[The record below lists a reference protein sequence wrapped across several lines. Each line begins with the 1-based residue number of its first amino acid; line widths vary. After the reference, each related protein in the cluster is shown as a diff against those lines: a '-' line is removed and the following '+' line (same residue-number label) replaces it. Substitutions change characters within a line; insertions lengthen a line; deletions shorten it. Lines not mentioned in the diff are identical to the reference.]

1 MRYVVDMSSHV
12 FGVVNLSRLTQL
24 DPTMMEKDDNK
35 DKNVERLQY
44 FITTTVNLILN
55 TAADC
60 PP

>member
-1 MRYVVDMSSHV
+1 MSSHV